1 LTHINGWRRL
11 IDSKA
16 GIGRFAS
23 CSFHDSGTVDRINR
37 PSPSRFGGAFEE

>member
-11 IDSKA
+11 IDSNA

-23 CSFHDSGTVDRINR
+23 CSHDSGTVDRIDR
-37 PSPSRFGGAFEE
+37 PSPSRFGRAFEE